1 MRAHATQ
8 ITVTAPFFALSNHVR
23 QRALGVEYYTLLA
36 GPAAPRGPAEPAGSD
51 VPAGRDG
58 RAALQTDLF

>member
-8 ITVTAPFFALSNHVR
+8 ITVSAPFFALSNNVR

-36 GPAAPRGPAEPAGSD
+36 GPRAARRRS
-51 VPAGRDG
+51 PAGRE
-58 RAALQTDLF
+58 TDLF